1 MFTVGDGSLVENAYP
16 EEAFKELDD
25 TEEAVT
31 EVYTNW
37 IADKKLL
44 LRYVPMEMLMNA
56 SNILKM
62 KKIHLRYL
70 LQVKWVKLHIV
81 YHRIFFHL
89 KLVNIVNNIM

>member
-1 MFTVGDGSLVENAYP
+1 MFTVSDGSLFENAYP

-62 KKIHLRYL
+62 KKYTCDICY
-70 LQVKWVKLHIV
+70 K
-81 YHRIFFHL
+81 
-89 KLVNIVNNIM
+89 